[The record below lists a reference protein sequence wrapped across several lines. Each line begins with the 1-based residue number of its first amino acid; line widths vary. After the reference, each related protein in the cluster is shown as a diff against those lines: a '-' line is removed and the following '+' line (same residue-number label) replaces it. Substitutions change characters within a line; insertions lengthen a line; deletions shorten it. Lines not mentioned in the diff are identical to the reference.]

1 MSSNNRR
8 DTSAEQNSSRDLYV
22 QQEIPL
28 TKKMKRWFR
37 MADLFAYPVTLKY
50 KGERRFNTNFGAMTS
65 IIIFTIMG
73 IFILS

>member
-1 MSSNNRR
+1 M
-8 DTSAEQNSSRDLYV
+8 

-50 KGERRFNTNFGAMTS
+50 KGERYLNPILNL
-65 IIIFTIMG
+65 IIGGLIPT
-73 IFILS
+73 LVR